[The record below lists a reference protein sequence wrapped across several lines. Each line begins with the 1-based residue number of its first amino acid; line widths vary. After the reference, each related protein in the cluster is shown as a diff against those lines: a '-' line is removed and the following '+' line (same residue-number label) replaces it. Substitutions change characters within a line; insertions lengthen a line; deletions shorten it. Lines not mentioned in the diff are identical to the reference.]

1 MISPAVVKATAGGTM
16 RYGLDVDNLQEGIQ
30 ISDDAISG
38 KLKKVEKYPQFGDEK
53 ASEPGHYLALDIEV
67 PEGETAT
74 TKIEGG
80 TKPDYVDVTSDKFC
94 VYRITDSNSQKIKV
108 KTRKGEEEV
117 EKTYDLT
124 GLTLDPGE

>member
-38 KLKKVEKYPQFGDEK
+38 KLKQVEEYPQFGDEK
-53 ASEPGHYLALDIEV
+53 ASELGHYLALDIEV

-80 TKPDYVDVTSDKFC
+80 TKPDYRQQLSEDQSK
-94 VYRITDSNSQKIKV
+94 DSEGRGRS
-108 KTRKGEEEV
+108 RK
-117 EKTYDLT
+117 DL
-124 GLTLDPGE
+124 

>member
-38 KLKKVEKYPQFGDEK
+38 KLKKVKEYPQFGDEK

-67 PEGETAT
+67 PEGETVT

-94 VYRITDSNSQKIKV
+94 VSQKIKV

-124 GLTLDPGE
+124 GLTLDSGE